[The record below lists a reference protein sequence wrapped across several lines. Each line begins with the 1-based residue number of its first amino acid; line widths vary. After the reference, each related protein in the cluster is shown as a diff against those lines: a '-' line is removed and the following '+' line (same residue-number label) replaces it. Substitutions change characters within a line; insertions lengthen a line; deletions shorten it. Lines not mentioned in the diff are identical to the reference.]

1 MGTPP
6 PAERPSAKTPK
17 ALIGYPPP
25 NFGVLFS
32 FFNTF
37 THLSQFFFGQSVLVS
52 MNKKCIQPIL
62 LRVYHIFPKKS
73 TTKNVSEAICLRPNG
88 SFRRRGPR
96 VARKRKNGFVSK
108 AKPFFMMRCTDRFF
122 IAQSPDL
129 SLREFRNG
137 QAGRAACRIRTRA
150 IKANAPHPDKGLSL
164 TRRFTGT
171 ADQ

>member
-6 PAERPSAKTPK
+6 QAERPSEETPK

-52 MNKKCIQPIL
+52 MNKKYIQPIL

-73 TTKNVSEAICLRPNG
+73 TQKPSAKRF
-88 SFRRRGPR
+88 SFGRMVLFADAGRAGC
-96 VARKRKNGFVSK
+96 KNGFVSK
-108 AKPFFMMRCTDRFF
+108 AKPFLYDALYRQIFYSAKPRF
-122 IAQSPDL
+122 IAAQIPKRASRQGGVSDSDTGDQGECTVSRQGP
-129 SLREFRNG
+129 FRG
-137 QAGRAACRIRTRA
+137 PAFR
-150 IKANAPHPDKGLSL
+150 
-164 TRRFTGT
+164 
-171 ADQ
+171 